1 MPRPKRV
8 TDDEVLDAAIS
19 VLAERGMGA
28 FTLSEIAAKAGLA
41 RATLI
46 QRFGD
51 RDAILRL
58 MAEHEVAATR
68 HYLDSLP
75 VEVGPRGL
83 WRFIDEIVRSMGP
96 GDGFA
101 VRVAIAAMEA
111 REPELRA
118 LAGQRYALVQD
129 AMAARIPEH
138 PDRQEI
144 ARTLHAVI
152 AGATMQWVAS
162 EHPDLTA
169 YVLDQIARALRRIF
183 PELDPS
189 NPAT

>member
-8 TDDEVLDAAIS
+8 SDAEVLDAAVA
-19 VLAERGMGA
+19 VLAERGIGA
-28 FTLSEIAAKAGLA
+28 FTLSEIAAKVGLA

-58 MAEHEVAATR
+58 MAEHEVEATR
-68 HYLDSLP
+68 AYLDGLP
-75 VEVGPRGL
+75 VETGPRGL
-83 WRFIDEIVRSMGP
+83 WAFIEEIVGSMGP

-111 REPELRA
+111 RDPDLRR
-118 LAGQRYALVQD
+118 LAGRRYALVQD
-129 AMAARIPEH
+129 AMATRIPDH

-152 AGATMQWVAS
+152 AGATMQWVVS
-162 EHPDLTA
+162 DHPDLA
-169 YVLDQIARALRRIF
+169 ADVLDQVGRAIRRLF
-183 PELDPS
+183 PELDPAS
-189 NPAT
+189 SES

>member
-1 MPRPKRV
+1 MPRPKRIS
-8 TDDEVLDAAIS
+8 DAEVLDAAIS
-19 VLAERGMGA
+19 VLADRGMGA

-51 RDAILRL
+51 REAILRL
-58 MAEHEVAATR
+58 MAEHEVVATR
-68 HYLDSLP
+68 RYLDSLP
-75 VEVGPRGL
+75 VEVGARGL
-83 WRFIDEIVRSMGP
+83 WRFIDEVVRSMGP
-96 GDGFA
+96 GDGFE
-101 VRVAIAAMEA
+101 VRVALAAMEA

-144 ARTLHAVI
+144 ARALHAVI

-162 EHPDLTA
+162 EHPDLA
-169 YVLDQIARALRRIF
+169 DYVLDQVARALRRVF

-189 NPAT
+189 QPTQ

>member
-8 TDDEVLDAAIS
+8 SDADVLDAAIA
-19 VLAERGMGA
+19 VLADRGMSA
-28 FTLSEIAAKAGLA
+28 FTLSEIAAKVGLA

-58 MAEHEVAATR
+58 MAKHEVLATR
-68 HYLDSLP
+68 RYLDSLP
-75 VEVGPRGL
+75 IEIGPQGL
-83 WRFIDEIVRSMGP
+83 WQFIDEIVRSMGP

-111 REPELRA
+111 REPELRV
-118 LAGQRYALVQD
+118 LAGQRYTLVQD
-129 AMAARIPEH
+129 AMAARIPDH

-144 ARTLHAVI
+144 ARILHAVI

-162 EHPDLTA
+162 DHSDLAT
-169 YVLDQIARALRRIF
+169 YVLDQVGRALHRIL
-183 PELDPS
+183 PELDPAHR
-189 NPAT
+189 P

>member
-8 TDDEVLDAAIS
+8 SDAEVLDAAVA

-28 FTLSEIAAKAGLA
+28 FTLSEIAGRVGLA

-51 RDAILRL
+51 RDALLRL
-58 MAEHEVAATR
+58 MAEYEVAATR
-68 HYLDSLP
+68 AYLDGLP
-75 VEVGPRGL
+75 VETGLRGL
-83 WRFIDEIVRSMGP
+83 WSFIEEVVGSMGP

-111 REPELRA
+111 RDPYLRM
-118 LAGQRYALVQD
+118 LAGRRYALVQD
-129 AMAARIPEH
+129 ALAARIPDH

-162 EHPDLTA
+162 DHPDLA
-169 YVLDQIARALRRIF
+169 ADVLDQVGRAVRRIF
-183 PELDPS
+183 PELDPAS
-189 NPAT
+189 